1 MEKKAVPCLK
11 EGLTL
16 LVTATSDRYTRPDF
30 PSLFKT
36 FKDLIAP
43 FKPENRLIFLDKQIV
58 HVNASGLIIIDLE
71 QDKTPCETIA
81 MIMHQV
87 TSSVKLKVADYE
99 CKVSCTIHD
108 SYYKQM
114 PISCS
119 FTQLSSISQLVSIKL
134 AVYEISFSKITI
146 L

>member
-1 MEKKAVPCLK
+1 MKKKAVPCLK

-43 FKPENRLIFLDKQIV
+43 FKPENRLIFLDKQIA

-71 QDKTPCETIA
+71 QDFKCETE
-81 MIMHQV
+81 
-87 TSSVKLKVADYE
+87 SSRLRMQGKLYD
-99 CKVSCTIHD
+99 T
-108 SYYKQM
+108 
-114 PISCS
+114 
-119 FTQLSSISQLVSIKL
+119 
-134 AVYEISFSKITI
+134 
-146 L
+146 